1 MYNSV
6 KNYLVIFLNIFYS
19 IYIMNDFIHAF
30 ILYPNRNKLH
40 YYYYLPD
47 EEPEINDNV

>member
-1 MYNSV
+1 
-6 KNYLVIFLNIFYS
+6 
-19 IYIMNDFIHAF
+19 MNDFIHAF

-47 EEPEINDNV
+47 EEPEINDNVQVMEYAIKGSMVKLIHQ